1 MILILGI
8 SASCVLFGLFEI
20 AGEIANLFPDYKNAR
35 GYIIWRNV
43 IVGAAIT
50 LFGIAWL
57 IILLL
62 HRTQ

>member
-8 SASCVLFGLFEI
+8 SASLVLFGLFEI
-20 AGEIANLFPDYKNAR
+20 AGEIANLFSDYKNAR
-35 GYIIWRNV
+35 GYIIWSKV

-62 HRTQ
+62 HRT

>member
-8 SASCVLFGLFEI
+8 SASLVLFGLFEI
-20 AGEIANLFPDYKNAR
+20 AGEIANLFSDYKNAR
-35 GYIIWRNV
+35 GYIIWSKV

-50 LFGIAWL
+50 LFGIVWL

-62 HRTQ
+62 HRT

>member
-8 SASCVLFGLFEI
+8 SASFLLFGLFEI

-35 GYIIWRNV
+35 GYIIWRNL

-50 LFGIAWL
+50 LFGITGL
-57 IILLL
+57 IVLLL
-62 HRTQ
+62 HRMQ